1 MNLVLVL
8 SIGAAFALGVSD
20 YLAGQYSR
28 RYSILSLL
36 VIAQAAGLI
45 VVLAAIPVFPSAS
58 PTPLDILWG
67 AIGGSAGAA
76 GVLLL
81 VKGFRV
87 GLLSV
92 VSPVSSLGAAGI
104 PMLVGIFLGE
114 EPTPTAITGL
124 FAGLVAI
131 WLIGSGTLR
140 LRSAAR
146 DVAAGLWYG
155 LAAGVGLA
163 AMLLAL
169 AAARPESGIWP
180 VLSMQAALFGVLTG
194 ALVFRRQRLV
204 VCLGGLPG
212 IAAIGVTGTLGM
224 LLFLYAARAGLVS
237 IAAVIASMSPAFTVL
252 LARVFL
258 GEVLSYTRI
267 VGLLIAGAALILIG
281 AD

>member
-1 MNLVLVL
+1 MNTVLAL

-20 YLAGQYSR
+20 YLAGRYSR

-45 VVLAAIPVFPSAS
+45 VVVAAIPVFPGAS
-58 PTPLDILWG
+58 PTPMDIVWG
-67 AIGGSAGAA
+67 AIGGAAGAV

-104 PMLVGIFLGE
+104 PMIVGILLGE
-114 EPTPTAITGL
+114 EPAPTAIIGL

-140 LRSAAR
+140 LRSGAG

-180 VLSMQAALFGVLTG
+180 MLSMQAALFGVLAG
-194 ALVFRRQRLV
+194 ALMFRRQRLYV
-204 VCLGGLPG
+204 GFGGLPG

-224 LLFLYAARAGLVS
+224 LLFLYAARAGMVS

-267 VGLLIAGAALILIG
+267 TGLLIAGAALILIG
-281 AD
+281 AN

>member
-1 MNLVLVL
+1 MNTVLAL

-20 YLAGQYSR
+20 YLAGRYSR

-45 VVLAAIPVFPSAS
+45 VVVAAIPVFPGAS
-58 PTPLDILWG
+58 PTPMDIVWG
-67 AIGGSAGAA
+67 AIGGAAGAV

-104 PMLVGIFLGE
+104 PMIVGILLGE
-114 EPTPTAITGL
+114 EPAPTAIIGL

-140 LRSAAR
+140 LRSGAG

-180 VLSMQAALFGVLTG
+180 MLSMQAALFGVLAG
-194 ALVFRRQRLV
+194 ALMFRRQRLFV
-204 VCLGGLPG
+204 DFGGLPG

-224 LLFLYAARAGLVS
+224 LLFLYAARAGMVS

-267 VGLLIAGAALILIG
+267 AGLLIAGAALILIG
-281 AD
+281 AN